1 MRLCETARSVQ
12 TSRPHNQTS
21 ETNKLESFEFKR
33 MHFLLFFF
41 RELQANCK
49 VFAGFGEEIWADSEA
64 REQIAK
70 VLAGQNV

>member
-49 VFAGFGEEIWADSEA
+49 VFAGFGEEI
-64 REQIAK
+64 
-70 VLAGQNV
+70 